1 MLVKEAEELVK
12 VAEKERDARCA
23 EETQRLNTVRAEIEW
38 KLQCLEPREKKVEA
52 MVAEVN
58 ITTIWSKD
66 P

>member
-12 VAEKERDARCA
+12 LAEKERDARCA